1 MRQFDVF
8 VFSESFDES
17 DEQHRNRIQPPFTDA
32 ELGWFFTN
40 DWNKHLN
47 EIEGEWVVFA
57 HPGIKIDRDF
67 LNKVADVTDSFP
79 MVDAFAPRIRIEQS
93 RSPHA
98 KRFLSGYLLKRPL
111 KGSGLVE
118 IDENAPMRYVA
129 APPPYLAIFSRRII
143 QRTGG
148 FDTTLPA
155 NARLADFTLRMMHAG
170 GKMFSVPYLVAQ
182 AENSIAN
189 SNMPHS
195 PSGTARE
202 SQQGTS
208 QKPQQEIAEETPH
221 SPSGTARKSQ
231 QGTAGESPARSSAT
245 KTTACDAA
253 PDLNS
258 TAIILS
264 KAFGIEASLM
274 FALRHPSV
282 IPTLLR
288 NRKERKEKRKA
299 ATLLSKLSADF
310 LAEVTAK

>member
-17 DEQHRNRIQPPFTDA
+17 DELHRNKIQPPFTDA

-57 HPGIKIDRDF
+57 HPDIKIDREF
-67 LNKVADVTDSFP
+67 LNNVADVTDSFP

-93 RSPHA
+93 SSSHA
-98 KRFLSGYLLKRPL
+98 KKFLGGYLLKRPL
-111 KGSGLVE
+111 KGSGFVE
-118 IDENAPMRYVA
+118 IDENAPMCYVA
-129 APPPYLAIFSRRII
+129 APHPHLAVFSRRII

-155 NARLADFTLRMMHAG
+155 NARLADYTLRMMHAG

-182 AENSIAN
+182 AENSLAN
-189 SNMPHS
+189 SEMPHS
-195 PSGTARE
+195 LSGTARE
-202 SQQGTS
+202 SQQGT
-208 QKPQQEIAEETPH
+208 
-221 SPSGTARKSQ
+221 
-231 QGTAGESPARSSAT
+231 AGESSARGSAT
-245 KTTACDAA
+245 KSTACDDAL
-253 PDLNS
+253 DLSS

-264 KAFGIEASLM
+264 KSFGIEASLM

-282 IPTLLR
+282 IPTLLH

-299 ATLLSKLSADF
+299 ATLLSKLKAEF
-310 LAEVTAK
+310 LKEVTL

>member
-17 DEQHRNRIQPPFTDA
+17 DELHRNKIQPPFTDA

-57 HPGIKIDRDF
+57 HPGIKIDREF
-67 LNKVADVTDSFP
+67 LNNVADVTDSFP

-93 RSPHA
+93 SSSHA
-98 KRFLSGYLLKRPL
+98 KKFLGGYLLKRPL
-111 KGSGLVE
+111 KGSGFVE
-118 IDENAPMRYVA
+118 IDENSPMRYVA
-129 APPPYLAIFSRRII
+129 APHPHLAVFSRRII

-155 NARLADFTLRMMHAG
+155 NARLADYTLRMMHAG
-170 GKMFSVPYLVAQ
+170 GKMFSVPNLVAQ
-182 AENSIAN
+182 AENSLAN
-189 SNMPHS
+189 SEMPHL
-195 PSGTARE
+195 PSGTAQE
-202 SQQGTS
+202 SQQGT
-208 QKPQQEIAEETPH
+208 AEDLPH
-221 SPSGTARKSQ
+221 
-231 QGTAGESPARSSAT
+231 GTAGESPARGSAT
-245 KTTACDAA
+245 KATACDDA
-253 PDLNS
+253 PDLSS

-264 KAFGIEASLM
+264 KSFGIEASLM

-299 ATLLSKLSADF
+299 ATLLSKLKAEF
-310 LAEVTAK
+310 LKEVVSG